1 MSDTM
6 AWHDERRTRIG
17 GSDIAALMGES
28 PWGSP
33 WSVWAEKV
41 GAIPPDLE
49 RTEAQQFGIDA
60 EEWLAKA
67 FTKATGLHVFA
78 EQLMIRDVDA
88 PHRGA
93 TLDGLV
99 GESPNSDIGSAI
111 ATWQAKTDRQLGP
124 KWETWENVP
133 PRIYLQCMWE
143 MGCARVTTGWL
154 SVMHAGLFVE
164 HIEIPWNQ
172 GVWDEMCRVADAFW
186 FDHVVT
192 GIAPPV
198 DGSDATWDA
207 LAAAYPEHVPDTE
220 AEIGDELY
228 RTWRAAVDLK
238 REAEEF
244 EQQAKARIIAAMQD
258 AEVATVNGIPVATAK
273 QQAGRKTVCP
283 ECGHTAQGDPF
294 RVLRPKAQPKNQ
306 EKKAA

>member
-28 PWGSP
+28 NYGSP

-49 RTEAQQFGIDA
+49 RTEAQQFGLDA
-60 EEWLAKA
+60 EEWLARA
-67 FTKATGLHVFA
+67 FTKATGLHVFG

-133 PRIYLQCMWE
+133 ARIYLQCMWE
-143 MGCARVTTGWL
+143 MGCAKVTTGWL
-154 SVMHAGLFVE
+154 SVMHAGLHIE

-198 DGSDATWDA
+198 DGSDATFDA
-207 LAAAYPEHVPDTE
+207 LAAAYPEHIEGDMVEIDPDALDEWHDATAVRKA
-220 AEIGDELY
+220 AERLEKD
-228 RTWRAAVDLK
+228 
-238 REAEEF
+238 
-244 EQQAKARIIAAMQD
+244 AKARLVAAIGA
-258 AEVATVNGIPVATAK
+258 AEYGAINGQPVVTFR
-273 QQAGRKTVCP
+273 QQAGRTTECP
-283 ECGHTAQGDPF
+283 NCGHSTTGEPF
-294 RVLRPKAQPKNQ
+294 RVLRLKPTK